1 MILQNL
7 KQNESSDMRLRVV
20 KSGMYLANDEQEQ
33 SKKKWRIYHNT
44 RSTQFSMKM
53 ARESV

>member
-7 KQNESSDMRLRVV
+7 KQYESSDMRLRVV
-20 KSGMYLANDEQEQ
+20 KSGIYLTNDEQEQ
-33 SKKKWRIYHNT
+33 SKEKWRIYHNT